1 MNIIR
6 EIIAVILFIVAILLT
21 IYNCIDTFSWAY
33 LILAIACYLAAYS
46 IWPSKRQGQR
56 DDHSVWL
63 DIIELL
69 IEIPFR
75 IVRGAFRLFKESEVP
90 GIDL

>member
-1 MNIIR
+1 MSIIR
-6 EIIAVILFIVAILLT
+6 EIIAVTLFIIAISLT
-21 IYNCIDTFSWAY
+21 IYICIDTFSWAY
-33 LILAIACYLAAYS
+33 LVIALACYLAAYS

-56 DDHSVWL
+56 DDNSVWL

-75 IVRGAFRLFKESEVP
+75 IVYGILRLFKNSDGP

>member
-6 EIIAVILFIVAILLT
+6 EIIAVVLFIVAILLT
-21 IYNCIDTFSWAY
+21 VYICTDTFSWTY
-33 LILAIACYLAAYS
+33 LAMAIACYLAAYS

-56 DDHSVWL
+56 DDNSVLL

-69 IEIPFR
+69 TEIPFR
-75 IVRGAFRLFKESEVP
+75 IIQGLLKLFKDSDGP
-90 GIDL
+90 GVDL

>member
-1 MNIIR
+1 MNVIR
-6 EIIAVILFIVAILLT
+6 EIIAVTLFIVAILLT
-21 IYNCIDTFSWAY
+21 IYICIDTFSWGY
-33 LILAIACYLAAYS
+33 LAIAIVCYLAAYW

-56 DDHSVWL
+56 DDNYIWL

-75 IVRGAFRLFKESEVP
+75 IVYGILRLFKNSDGA